1 MGLSTHL
8 LFFLHA
14 GETQLIY
21 RLSGPSPSKP
31 EDRPRTPK
39 CVCILMPLHCLLA
52 QLLVRPVTTGFVC
65 CTPSR
70 PPVRTNT
77 HTHPDQWRR
86 RAWYRA
92 SGLRAIGAGFPARI
106 GQGKPLL
113 WHAFLVAEK
122 AAAKTRV
129 KLMEKKAATE
139 DKRRQEQKY
148 DDIYIETKRR
158 RMSTLM
164 LSELTRR
171 AEEEDLEPSSSAR
184 RSGEHEQGDSGGGS
198 SSGLVRNP
206 NRAHCDES
214 ASLPAPDS
222 SPSSGRRLTHPMSL
236 PTMRPAT
243 VTPETD
249 SSDESTHDAAG

>member
-8 LFFLHA
+8 LFLLHA

-21 RLSGPSPSKP
+21 RLSGPRPSKP

-77 HTHPDQWRR
+77 HTHTHPDQWRR

-92 SGLRAIGAGFPARI
+92 SGLRAIGAGFSARI
-106 GQGKPLL
+106 GQSKPLL

-139 DKRRQEQKY
+139 DKRKQEQKY
-148 DDIYIETKRR
+148 DEIYSETKRR

-164 LSELTRR
+164 LSELARR
-171 AEEEDLEPSSSAR
+171 AEEEDLAR
-184 RSGEHEQGDSGGGS
+184 RGEHEQGDSGGGS

-206 NRAHCDES
+206 NRAHS
-214 ASLPAPDS
+214 ASLPAPHS
-222 SPSSGRRLTHPMSL
+222 SPSSGRESTVP
-236 PTMRPAT
+236 PA
-243 VTPETD
+243 VD
-249 SSDESTHDAAG
+249 SSYESTHDEAGNGDAGD

>member
-92 SGLRAIGAGFPARI
+92 SGLRAIGAGFSARI
-106 GQGKPLL
+106 GQSKPLL

-139 DKRRQEQKY
+139 DKRKQEQKY
-148 DDIYIETKRR
+148 DEIYSETKRR

-164 LSELTRR
+164 LSELARQ
-171 AEEEDLEPSSSAR
+171 AEEEELKPSRRAVEEECTPSSSAR
-184 RSGEHEQGDSGGGS
+184 RSGEHEQADSGGGS
-198 SSGLVRNP
+198 SSGLVRT

-214 ASLPAPDS
+214 ASRLEHYS
-222 SPSSGRRLTHPMSL
+222 SPSSGR
-236 PTMRPAT
+236 
-243 VTPETD
+243 E
-249 SSDESTHDAAG
+249 SSYESTHDEADNGDAGD